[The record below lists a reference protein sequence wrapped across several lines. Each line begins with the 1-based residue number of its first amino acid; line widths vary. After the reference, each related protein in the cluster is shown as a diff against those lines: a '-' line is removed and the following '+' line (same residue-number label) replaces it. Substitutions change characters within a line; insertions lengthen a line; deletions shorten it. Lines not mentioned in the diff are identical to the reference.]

1 MNWGVVSGLAT
12 LVSMVAFVGVVAF
25 SYSSRRKADFE
36 RLSRVPLEEDRV
48 S

>member
-12 LVSMVAFVGVVAF
+12 VVAMIAFIGVVAY